1 MAAANFIPLT
11 VYMTWLLLSKACNA
25 VEPKTSRSFPA
36 ILVFGDSTI
45 DPGNNNYILT
55 LFRANFHPYGR
66 DFPGQIPTG
75 RFSNGKLVPD
85 LLASRLGIKELVPAF
100 LDPNLS
106 DDDLRTGVSFGS
118 AGSGYDDLT
127 TTISGVIPVL
137 KQIDLFENYI
147 KKLKRIVGE
156 EEAKKILGDG
166 LTVVS
171 AGTNDFIFNF
181 YDIPRR
187 SLEYNINGYQAF
199 VQNRL
204 QSFIQG
210 LYQLGCRNMIV
221 AGLPPIGCIPVQ
233 ETLAFQDP
241 KDRKCIQNQNS
252 DSQNY
257 NINLT
262 KLLHDLQELLP
273 GSKIHYIDIYNPMID
288 MINNPQKYGF
298 IQTTK
303 GCCGTGLGETGAL
316 CNPKTPTC
324 EEPKKYL
331 FWDSVHPTES
341 AYSFICDN
349 IVKQL
354 GSYLIQN
361 PSSP

>member
-1 MAAANFIPLT
+1 MAPANFIALA
-11 VYMTWLLLSKACNA
+11 VHMIWLLLSKACNA
-25 VEPKTSRSFPA
+25 VEPKTSRAFPA
-36 ILVFGDSTI
+36 ILIFGDSTV
-45 DPGNNNYILT
+45 DAGNNNYILT
-55 LFRANFHPYGR
+55 LFKANYKPYGR

-85 LLASRLGIKELVPAF
+85 ILASTLGIKELVPAF
-100 LDPNLS
+100 LDPKLS

-127 TTISGVIPVL
+127 TTRSGVIPVL

-147 KKLKRIVGE
+147 QRLERIVGK
-156 EEAKKILGDG
+156 EEAKKILNGA

-171 AGTNDFIFNF
+171 AGTNDFLFNF
-181 YDIPRR
+181 YDIPSR
-187 SLEYNINGYQAF
+187 SLEYNISGYQAF

-204 QSFIQG
+204 QSFIKG
-210 LYQLGCRNMIV
+210 LYQLGCRNMVV
-221 AGLPPIGCIPVQ
+221 AGLPPIGCLPIQ

-241 KDRKCIQNQNS
+241 KNRKCLENQNS

-257 NINLT
+257 NHKLT
-262 KLLHDLQELLP
+262 KLLHDLQALLP
-273 GSKIHYIDIYNPMID
+273 GSKIHYIDIYNPLID
-288 MINNPQKYGF
+288 MIDHPKKYGF
-298 IQTTK
+298 VQTTK
-303 GCCGTGLGETGAL
+303 GCCGTGLAETGPL

-324 EEPKKYL
+324 EDPKKYL

-341 AYSFICDN
+341 TYYFVSNSIL
-349 IVKQL
+349 KQL

-361 PSSP
+361 RSSP